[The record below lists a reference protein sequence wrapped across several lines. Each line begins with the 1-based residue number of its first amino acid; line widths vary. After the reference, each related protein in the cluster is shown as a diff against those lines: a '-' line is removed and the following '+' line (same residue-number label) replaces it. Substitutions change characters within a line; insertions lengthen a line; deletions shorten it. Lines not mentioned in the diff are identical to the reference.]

1 MSGFKSTVYKV
12 LRPLAIKR
20 ADKQKQVLTPGALIT
35 FGPSDHVDIS
45 LLVRRGIIEVHER
58 GERTMP
64 IEGIPSEEAT
74 GKPSVNAFE
83 VPGGL
88 PAKTVAPG
96 ETQKIGPKGIQ
107 SAEKFGKTG
116 G

>member
-12 LRPLAIKR
+12 LRPLTIVR
-20 ADKQKQVLTPGALIT
+20 DNKQKQVLTAGALIT
-35 FGPSDHVDIS
+35 FGPTDHVDIS
-45 LLVRRGIIEVHER
+45 LLVRRGIIEAHER
-58 GERTMP
+58 GERSMVVD
-64 IEGIPSEEAT
+64 GITTSEAIGSPAIKVQEA
-74 GKPSVNAFE
+74 
-83 VPGGL
+83 
-88 PAKTVAPG
+88 AKTVAPG